1 MTNEENTQLIQNIIK
16 ALAETTA
23 TQGKLAE
30 ALGRASALIIELTDK
45 VIQLEKRM
53 GILN

>member
-1 MTNEENTQLIQNIIK
+1 MTFEDRKIIHQMVDAIAKVSK
-16 ALAETTA
+16 AQDTM
-23 TQGKLAE
+23 
-30 ALGRASALIIELTDK
+30 ASILVKVTDMLPILTDK

>member
-30 ALGRASALIIELTDK
+30 SLGRASALIIELTDK